1 MNALIKK
8 ILKVL
13 MDYLFP
19 LLIEALEEWLR
30 KKIEDLHFAQKTE
43 NETTLR
49 G

>member
-1 MNALIKK
+1 MNQLIKK
-8 ILKVL
+8 ILQVL

-30 KKIEDLHFAQKTE
+30 KKIEDIHFAQEPE